1 MYQQQN
7 FQNNH
12 GYQTQQQQPPAHA
25 GFAFPLDEDSAEK
38 AGAQTFLAETGAYN
52 VTITSAQY
60 VRAQTGTHGVKLR
73 LETADGLQ
81 GSVIL
86 NYMKANNEPIFG
98 ANFLNAI
105 LYLAGLGGFSWH
117 NAMDEKGQMV
127 QMAKELHGVNIGLV
141 LEAVPNQNKEGT
153 HLEVRQVFQPQ
164 SRITAG
170 EARQGL
176 KPEAVAKLL
185 KRLGVE

>member
-1 MYQQQN
+1 MYQNNQPTTA
-7 FQNNH
+7 QNN
-12 GYQTQQQQPPAHA
+12 GYRAQNNW
-25 GFAFPLDEDSAEK
+25 AFVLDEDSAEK

-52 VTITSAQY
+52 LTIVTAQY

-81 GSVIL
+81 GTVIL
-86 NYMKANNEPIFG
+86 NYLKANNEPIFG

-127 QMAKELHGVNIGLV
+127 QVAKELHGVNIGLV